1 MSQRTALITG
11 ANGAIGQ
18 ALCSTFHDIGWLV
31 VASDKGSSPSD
42 NSIVDTYIPADLE
55 RLCRDDAYQDHFLSL
70 LRSELD
76 NSGLHLLINNAAI
89 QIVLPIEQLSADD
102 WHTTL
107 DVNLIAPFLL
117 TKAFLPELQK
127 GNGSVI
133 NISSI
138 HAQLTKP
145 HFTAYAASKAALVG
159 MTRSLAVELGS
170 HIRVNAISPAAVA
183 TPMLE
188 AGFEGDP
195 QGLAQLAGCHP
206 SGCIG
211 AAKDVVEAALYL
223 AEAEGAFLNGT
234 VINLDGGIASRLH
247 EPL

>member
-1 MSQRTALITG
+1 MSQRTAFITG

-18 ALCSTFHDIGWLV
+18 ALCSAFHDAGWLV
-31 VASDKGSSPSD
+31 IASDKASSPSAK
-42 NSIVDTYIPADLE
+42 SITDAYIPADLE
-55 RLCRDDAYQDHFLSL
+55 RLCQDDTYQDCFFSL
-70 LRSELD
+70 LRTELS
-76 NSGLHLLINNAAI
+76 NSGLHVLINNAAV
-89 QIVLPIEQLSADD
+89 QIVLPIEQLSVDD

-127 GNGSVI
+127 ANGSII
-133 NISSI
+133 NIASI

-145 HFTAYAASKAALVG
+145 HFAAYATSKAALVG
-159 MTRSLAVELGS
+159 MTRSLAVELGN
-170 HIRVNAISPAAVA
+170 HVRVNAICPAAIA

-188 AGFEGDP
+188 AGFEDDL
-195 QGLAQLAGCHP
+195 QGLAQLTSYHP

-211 AAKDVVEAALYL
+211 ATKDVVEAALYL

-234 VINLDGGIASRLH
+234 VISLDGGIASRLH
-247 EPL
+247 DPA